1 MVNQIISAARY
12 NNLQGRIA
20 TILGPGASDK
30 GYNQVISSSTV
41 PVNDTVEALHMN
53 NLYSDFVN
61 TRTHQ
66 TGAIPVSIFTVATSG
81 EITEALHAAYESLIN
96 SIENDRFLVD
106 ASQAEASSA
115 GINSTRTA
123 DWGGPS
129 AAPQAV
135 THEFKAT
142 FTSANARRGFFN
154 AGGEIRFAA
163 NLNPSIGSGDDY
175 LKTKNWADMLTAIG
189 VVTFGYTATTASGS
203 GTGSSI
209 GNLDLT
215 STYQT
220 IYTKTGSAV
229 YTDNEYIIQAKALN
243 SREIQFLITFQDDA
257 NGAGGADEVVKGTLT
272 STVTQ
277 YRADGPY
284 VDTPAPGYTL
294 VSAL

>member
-20 TILGPGASDK
+20 AILGPGSGDK
-30 GYNQVISSSTV
+30 GYNQTVASSTV
-41 PVNDTVEALHMN
+41 PVSETVQALHMN
-53 NLYSDFVN
+53 NLHTDFVN
-61 TRTHQ
+61 ARTHQ
-66 TGAIPVSIFTVATSG
+66 TGAIPVSIFTVSSSG
-81 EITEALHAAYESLIN
+81 EITEALHAAYEALIN
-96 SIENDRFLVD
+96 DVETDRFLVD
-106 ASQAEASSA
+106 ASQAEPSSA
-115 GINSTRTA
+115 GVNSTRTT

-129 AAPQAV
+129 SAPQAV

-142 FTSANARRGFFN
+142 WPTANARRGFFN
-154 AGGEIRFAA
+154 AGGEIRFSA
-163 NLNPSIGSGDDY
+163 NLNPSISSGDDY

-189 VVTFGYTATTASGS
+189 VVTFNYTQTSVSGS
-203 GTGSSI
+203 GTGSAI

-229 YTDNEYIIQAKALN
+229 YTDNEYTIQAKELN
-243 SREIQFLITFQDDA
+243 TREIQFLITFQDDA
-257 NGAGGADEVVKGTLT
+257 NGSGGADETVKGTLT
-272 STVTQ
+272 STIVQ